1 MNNAMEF
8 LLEQAK
14 EREDQ
19 AVLALNKARSELDD
33 YYRQVEQIEKYRL
46 DYCQQLVDRG
56 MAGLT
61 ASQYGHLNRFL
72 TQLDETLSKQKQAEN
87 HFKEQVVNCQDYWL
101 NMRKERMSYEWMIEK
116 REKEKQMAEAKREQN
131 KWMSFLPCFT
141 AENRNVSKRFSSLY
155 CVSAAGYISTDSSKV
170 TLTESCSI
178 NSNTFGRISRIHHSL

>member
-14 EREDQ
+14 DREDQ

-46 DYCQQLVDRG
+46 DYCQLLVDRG

-61 ASQYGHLNRFL
+61 ASQYGLLNRFL

-116 REKEKQMAEAKREQN
+116 REKEKQMAEAKREQ
-131 KWMSFLPCFT
+131 KQMDEFSTLLYSRKPQ
-141 AENRNVSKRFSSLY
+141 RF
-155 CVSAAGYISTDSSKV
+155 
-170 TLTESCSI
+170 
-178 NSNTFGRISRIHHSL
+178 